1 MSTNATTVN
10 KIAEASIRLAS
21 RAANIAV
28 MTALTDAWNALT
40 DEQRDDFTANVGDIN
55 TVSVAI
61 TLGGTS
67 ARLVDDEWHEEI
79 GEDNDAALEYVNGLE
94 TLLND
99 IDSDA
104 QYMGELWE
112 GADPEESEES
122 YRFLYYT
129 RSQLDSARELYQKAL
144 ADMTALLA
152 TN

>member
-1 MSTNATTVN
+1 MNTTKTN
-10 KIAEASIRLAS
+10 KIAEAAARLTA
-21 RAANIAV
+21 RAASLTVTQAI
-28 MTALTDAWNALT
+28 TDAWNALT

-61 TLGGTS
+61 SLGGTS
-67 ARLVDDEWHEEI
+67 ARLVTDDWHEEI
-79 GEDNDAALEYVNGLE
+79 GEGNDAAREYLNGLE
-94 TLLND
+94 TLLNG

-104 QYMGELWE
+104 LRLGEMWE

>member
-10 KIAEASIRLAS
+10 KIAKASIRLAS

-28 MTALTDAWNALT
+28 MTALADAWNALT
-40 DEQRDDFTANVGDIN
+40 DEQRDDFTANVGDID
-55 TVSVAI
+55 TVAVAI

-67 ARLVDDEWHEEI
+67 AHLVDDEWHEGI
-79 GEDNDAALEYVNGLE
+79 GEDNDAALEYVSGLE

-104 QYMGELWE
+104 QYMGELWD
-112 GADPEESEES
+112 GADPEGDES
-122 YRFLYYT
+122 YRPLHYT
-129 RSQLDSARELYQKAL
+129 RAQIDSARESYQKAL
-144 ADMTALLA
+144 ANMAALLA

>member
-1 MSTNATTVN
+1 MNTTKTN

-40 DEQRDDFTANVGDIN
+40 DEQRDDFTSNVGDIN
-55 TVSVAI
+55 TVAVAI
-61 TLGGTS
+61 SLGGTS
-67 ARLVDDEWHEEI
+67 ARLVTDDWHEEI
-79 GEDNDAALEYVNGLE
+79 GEGNDAAREYLNGLE

-104 QYMGELWE
+104 QYMGELWD
-112 GADPEESEES
+112 GADPEGDES
-122 YRFLYYT
+122 YRPLHYT
-129 RSQLDSARELYQKAL
+129 RAQINQARESYQKAL